1 MQATSADV
9 ARVAGV
15 SRATVSYVLN
25 DRQDVKITEAVRRRV
40 HAVARELGYQPSP
53 AARALQ
59 AGRGEVVLLLLPDWE
74 TTGEIGRFLEELG
87 RLVSAQGL
95 ACLRY
100 EGAHWRGELGR
111 LLAMVTAAAV
121 VTLEP
126 LTAAD
131 AKALANAGIPEVKAF
146 YLDQP
151 SHPHTTRID
160 QADVVAAQVQHLRAR
175 GFRRLAYLVTDDP
188 RNEAFQAARIAAFR
202 RICADLDTDAD
213 VAVVSDELAAVT
225 TTVQR
230 WLRRSPERLGIC
242 AWNDHTGIGILTS
255 ARRLEIQVPERL
267 GVIGCDD
274 SPTARL
280 VDPALSSVRFDLT
293 QEAAS
298 VAHQL
303 AAALGKER
311 PGTAASPGG
320 AVEVIPRAST

>member
-40 HAVARELGYQPSP
+40 RAVARELGYQPSP

-74 TTGEIGRFLEELG
+74 TNNELGRFLSELG

-126 LTAAD
+126 LSAAD

-160 QADVVAAQVQHLRAR
+160 QAHVVAAQVQHLRGR
-175 GFRRLAYLVTDDP
+175 GFTRLAYLVTDDP

-202 RICADLDTDAD
+202 SICADLDTDA

-225 TTVQR
+225 ATVQE
-230 WLRRSPERLGIC
+230 WLRRSSERLGIC

-255 ARRLEIQVPERL
+255 ARRLEIDVPERL

-298 VAHQL
+298 VAHEL
-303 AAALGKER
+303 AAALGKAR
-311 PGTAASPGG
+311 HGPPASPGG
-320 AVEVIPRAST
+320 AVEAVPRAST